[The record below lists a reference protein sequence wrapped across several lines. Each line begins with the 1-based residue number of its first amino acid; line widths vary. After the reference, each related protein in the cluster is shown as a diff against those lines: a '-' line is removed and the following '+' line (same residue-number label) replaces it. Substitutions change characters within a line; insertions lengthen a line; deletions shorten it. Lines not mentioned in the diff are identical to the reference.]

1 MPLDPHARRF
11 LDRLAAS
18 APRASASLGVEE
30 RRSAL
35 EQLLGLSGREPVAG
49 VAEAAIPVA
58 SGSLPIRIYTPQGV
72 SASAQLP
79 GLVFF
84 HGGGLVAGSLES
96 HDAICRS
103 LANATGWRLISV
115 GYRLAPEAPFPA
127 AVEDAWAATQWVAGH
142 AAELGIDS
150 DRMGVCGDS
159 AGATLAAVV
168 CQAAAS
174 RGAPRL
180 AVQILLCP
188 ILDHAG
194 ETDSRRALA
203 EGYFVDRG
211 TLAHD
216 LSHYLGS
223 GDDRA
228 DPRISPLR
236 AQSFAGLPPTCI
248 HTAEFDPLRDEG
260 ELYARR
266 LTQAGVKA
274 SYRCHAGMIHLFY
287 GLRALIPSAAAA
299 YESIGGDLRA
309 LLV

>member
-18 APRASASLGVEE
+18 APRASASLAVEE
-30 RRSAL
+30 RRKAL
-35 EQLLGLSGREPVAG
+35 AELLSLTDGEPVAG
-49 VAEAAIPVA
+49 VVDATIPGP
-58 SGSLPIRIYTPQGV
+58 SGALPVRLYAPQGV
-72 SASAQLP
+72 SAAQLP

-127 AVEDAWAATQWVAGH
+127 AVEDAWAATQWLAGH
-142 AAELGIDS
+142 AAEMGIDP
-150 DRMGVCGDS
+150 DRIGVCGDS
-159 AGATLAAVV
+159 AGGTLAAVV
-168 CQAAAS
+168 CQMAAS

-180 AVQILLCP
+180 AAQILLCP

-223 GDDRA
+223 GHDRT

-236 AQSFAGLPPTCI
+236 ARHFAGLPPTCI

-266 LTQAGVKA
+266 LTQAGVRA
-274 SYRCHAGMIHLFY
+274 SYRCHSGMIHLFY
-287 GLRALIPSAAAA
+287 GLRALIPSSAAA

>member
-18 APRASASLGVEE
+18 SPRASATIGVDE
-30 RRSAL
+30 RRVAL
-35 EQLLGLSGREPVAG
+35 EQLLGLTAREPVAA
-49 VAEAAIPVA
+49 VLDATIPGPA
-58 SGSLPIRIYTPQGV
+58 GGLPVRLYAPQG
-72 SASAQLP
+72 ASAAPLP

-84 HGGGLVAGSLES
+84 HGGGLVAGGLES

-127 AVEDAWAATQWVAGH
+127 AVEDAWAATQWLAGH
-142 AAELGIDS
+142 AAEMGIDS
-150 DRMGVCGDS
+150 DRIGVCGDS
-159 AGATLAAVV
+159 AGGTLAAVV
-168 CQAAAS
+168 CQMAVS

-180 AVQILLCP
+180 AVQVLLCP
-188 ILDHAG
+188 ILDHAD
-194 ETDSRRALA
+194 ETDSRRSLA

-216 LSHYLGS
+216 LSHYLGT
-223 GDDRA
+223 GQDRA

-236 AQSFAGLPPTCI
+236 AQCFEGLPPTCI

-266 LTQAGVKA
+266 LTQAGVRA

-287 GLRALIPSAAAA
+287 GLRALIPSSAAA
-299 YESIGGDLRA
+299 YESIAGDLRA

>member
-18 APRASASLGVEE
+18 APRASDSLGVGD
-30 RRSAL
+30 RRNAL
-35 EQLLGLSGREPVAG
+35 EQLLGLSEREPVAKAVDSTIPGPAG
-49 VAEAAIPVA
+49 VLPVRLYTPAEA
-58 SGSLPIRIYTPQGV
+58 
-72 SASAQLP
+72 SAAQLP

-127 AVEDAWAATQWVAGH
+127 AVEDAWAATRWVAGH
-142 AAELGIDS
+142 AAQMGIDP
-150 DRMGVCGDS
+150 DRVGVCGDS
-159 AGATLAAVV
+159 AGGTLAAVV
-168 CQAAAS
+168 CQTAAS
-174 RGAPRL
+174 CGAPRL
-180 AVQILLCP
+180 AVQVLLCP
-188 ILDHAG
+188 ILDHDT
-194 ETDSRRALA
+194 ETDSRQSFA

-216 LSHYLGS
+216 LAHYLGP
-223 GDDRA
+223 GHDRA
-228 DPRISPLR
+228 DPRVSPLKGLR
-236 AQSFAGLPPTCI
+236 LEGLPPTCI

-260 ELYARR
+260 QAYARR
-266 LTQAGVKA
+266 LTQAGVRA

-287 GLRALIPSAAAA
+287 GLRALIPSAGAA
-299 YESIGGDLRA
+299 YESIGADLRS
-309 LLV
+309 LLA